1 MNVRI
6 SDIVW
11 DTDGEVV
18 DLPEEVTVDTVAEG
32 IDDIDAQMADW
43 LSDKYGWCVTSF
55 SSEATTASLR
65 FM

>member
-11 DTDGEVV
+11 DTDGEAV
-18 DLPEEVTVDTVAEG
+18 DLPEEVTVDTAAEG
-32 IDDIDAQMADW
+32 IDDVDAQMADW

-55 SSEATTASLR
+55 TSQQVSAFQL
-65 FM
+65 